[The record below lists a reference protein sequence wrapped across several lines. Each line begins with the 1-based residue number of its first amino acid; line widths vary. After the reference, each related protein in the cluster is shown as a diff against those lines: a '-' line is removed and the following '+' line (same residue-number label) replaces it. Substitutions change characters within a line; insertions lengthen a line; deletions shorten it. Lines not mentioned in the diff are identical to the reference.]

1 MELPDSILDAA
12 EFGDLE
18 AVQRWLAQNPDC
30 IDLCSEKPES
40 IGDTLLIC
48 ALYAP
53 RSDVLRLLIAKGA
66 DVNDNRGGISVLH
79 IAVSDPEVQS
89 KLERTRLLLDA
100 GAEIDIRDVSFQTPL
115 MSAASE
121 GHFDVT
127 RLLVSR
133 GANIRAIAN
142 DENAYGIASGNGKV
156 DCANFLFAVL
166 EAGGWPAY
174 VAHLRQPRI
183 DLLMLRLLCQDGRAA
198 APAGTVLERLF
209 APPPP
214 EPARRFSRSAAR
226 RRSVARTTLPKEV
239 FWHVASFWRCDRDL
253 VRHF

>member
-1 MELPDSILDAA
+1 M
-12 EFGDLE
+12 
-18 AVQRWLAQNPDC
+18 
-30 IDLCSEKPES
+30 
-40 IGDTLLIC
+40 
-48 ALYAP
+48 
-53 RSDVLRLLIAKGA
+53 
-66 DVNDNRGGISVLH
+66 LH

-166 EAGGWPAY
+166 EAGDWPAY
-174 VAHLRQPRI
+174 VAYLRQPRI

-253 VRHF
+253 VRHFKAPCQSLCIDFDNPLHFQNRKARPRAPLTWDWRFAVAPDVKAEAPAQGGAEMGVS

>member
-1 MELPDSILDAA
+1 MELPESILDAV
-12 EFGDLE
+12 ESGDLE

-30 IDLCSEKPES
+30 IELCGKE
-40 IGDTLLIC
+40 GDTLLC
-48 ALYAP
+48 SALCAP
-53 RSDVLRLLIAKGA
+53 RSDVLRFLIAKGA
-66 DVNDNRGGISVLH
+66 DVNDNRDGISVLH
-79 IAVSDPEVQS
+79 VAVDDPEVQS
-89 KLERTRLLLDA
+89 RIERARLLLDA

-115 MSAASE
+115 MIAASE

-133 GANIRAIAN
+133 GANVGAQDNFGEDAYAMALESGAI
-142 DENAYGIASGNGKV
+142 

-174 VAHLRQPRI
+174 VADLRQPRI

-214 EPARRFSRSAAR
+214 EPARRSSRSAAR

-239 FWHVASFWRCDRDL
+239 FWHVVSFWRCDRDL
-253 VRHF
+253 VRHY